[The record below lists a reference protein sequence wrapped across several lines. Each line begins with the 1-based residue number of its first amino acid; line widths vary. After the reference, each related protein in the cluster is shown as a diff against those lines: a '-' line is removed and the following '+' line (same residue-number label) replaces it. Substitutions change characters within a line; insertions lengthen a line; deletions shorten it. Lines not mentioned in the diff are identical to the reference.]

1 MRPTENDT
9 PYVALDLRALVAINS
24 LWKEV
29 AHGASHWLYVSQGK
43 HVDVL
48 EEDGAVVPCAEP
60 IHTSAVILSP
70 GTLVL
75 DLSTNDPS

>member
-1 MRPTENDT
+1 MT
-9 PYVALDLRALVAINS
+9 LRS
-24 LWKEV
+24 WLWTC
-29 AHGASHWLYVSQGK
+29 AHWLQSTLYGKKFASHWLYVSQGK

-48 EEDGAVVPCAEP
+48 EEDGAVLPCAEP